1 MLLLYVYPS
10 SAHSFHVSH
19 SCLKQ
24 AATAFARQRG
34 EGGGEARCDDNED
47 DGEENVMLGGA
58 SMAPR
63 KRQISLVVCSYFGFF
78 TNVLTINSFFKQI
91 LLQQ

>member
-1 MLLLYVYPS
+1 MLYVYPS

-63 KRQISLVVCSYFGFF
+63 KRQFLVLSYFGFV
-78 TNVLTINSFFKQI
+78 TNVLTINPFFKQI